1 MIRINLLPIREIK
14 KKQGVRQLIFVGV
27 LSLVL
32 VFLSLGVFHFSVV
45 KRIGTLQSEIE
56 TTKQEISRL
65 NKIVGDVKKY
75 EKEKKELE
83 KKIEIIDVLNQK
95 RAGPVYMLDE
105 LSKNIPTGAWI
116 TSLSENNLK
125 LTLHGVALDNETI
138 AGFMSR
144 LENSTY
150 FSNVELIQSG
160 HYRSEN
166 LNLKKFNITLQV
178 VLSEKK

>member
-1 MIRINLLPIREIK
+1 MIKINLLPIREIK
-14 KKQGVRQLIFVGV
+14 KKEGIRQLISVGV
-27 LSLVL
+27 LTLVL
-32 VFLSLGVFHFSVV
+32 VVLSLGAFHFSLV
-45 KRIGTLQSEIE
+45 KKTSALQSEIKN
-56 TTKQEISRL
+56 TQQEIGRL

-75 EKEKKELE
+75 EKEKKALE
-83 KKIEIIDVLNQK
+83 KKIGIIDILNQK
-95 RAGPVYMLDE
+95 RSGPVYMLDE

-116 TSLSENNLK
+116 TSLNENNLK
-125 LTLHGVALDNETI
+125 LTLDGIALDNETI

-150 FSNVELIQSG
+150 FSNVELVRSG
-160 HYRSEN
+160 RHKSEN